1 MYVVWRCHLKTSSS
15 DAAKDAAVAS
25 KESWCIAANVPHTV
39 HSASDAAARFPQ
51 CVCRDWRTSMARR
64 RSPAA
69 WSDRAVHS
77 ATAWAVARFAAGV
90 SSVAVALASFREQA
104 RTRST

>member
-1 MYVVWRCHLKTSSS
+1 MDTHVYLLNTACVHDDSLLSIHLG
-15 DAAKDAAVAS
+15 A
-25 KESWCIAANVPHTV
+25 CIFINRQYISMALVRGNV
-39 HSASDAAARFPQ
+39 SLL
-51 CVCRDWRTSMARR
+51 WSMARR

-90 SSVAVALASFREQA
+90 SSDAVALASFREQA